1 MALIDLF
8 SGQRRQ
14 PAECIIELD
23 GQEIEDIYPA
33 LVSVEVV
40 ATRDQFATA
49 VLILESRRLE
59 DGSWL
64 VQDDPRFKPWVTVN
78 IRAQFGDDSEEVMRG
93 FVRSVSA
100 DYPAEKGAGK
110 VTVTCQDHSLLL
122 DREQINTPRGEGSPI
137 ADGAIASEI
146 AANHGLGLLEPIG
159 VGQTV
164 VHRTQNLTDIRF
176 LQGRARANGYDLL
189 FRDGMLYFGPM
200 RLDAETQPTI
210 MVYAGPDTNCIKFD
224 LNNCGHRPEKVA
236 YEVAAEVGSDSQP
249 QEVTPDIRLLGNE
262 PADSSAMGMNDFV
275 WRPLRRG
282 ISDETEMQAL
292 AQGMVNQQAM
302 RISVDGELD
311 GSSYGHVLRV
321 GEPVGVDGVG
331 ERYSGTYFV
340 DQVTHRF
347 GVSGYISSFK
357 LLRNAYG
364 DDLAPSGNPLA
375 GVI

>member
-1 MALIDLF
+1 MALIDLL
-8 SGQRRQ
+8 SSQKRQ
-14 PAECIIELD
+14 PAECVIELD

-33 LVSVEVV
+33 VISVEVV
-40 ATRDQFATA
+40 ATRDQFTTA
-49 VLILESRRLE
+49 ELILESRRLE

-64 VQDDPRFKPWVTVN
+64 VQDDRRFKPWVTVN
-78 IRAQFGDDSEEVMRG
+78 IQAKFGDETEEVMRG

-100 DYPAEKGAGK
+100 DYPAEKGAGR

-122 DREQINTPRGEGSPI
+122 DREQFNTPRGEGSPI
-137 ADGAIASEI
+137 ADGTIAGEI
-146 AANHGLGLLEPIG
+146 ARNHGLGMLAPTG

-164 VHRTQNLTDIRF
+164 VHRTQNITDIRF
-176 LQGRARANGYDLL
+176 LQGRARANGYDLI
-189 FRDGMLYFGPM
+189 FREGMLYFGPM

-210 MVYAGPDTNCIKFD
+210 LVYAGPDTTCIRFN
-224 LNNCGHRPEKVA
+224 LNNDGHRPEKVA
-236 YEVAAEVGSDSQP
+236 YEVAAEVGSDPQP
-249 QEVTPDIRLLGNE
+249 QEVMPDIRVLGKE
-262 PADSSAMGMNDFV
+262 SADSTDAGLSDFV

-302 RISVDGELD
+302 RIAVDGELD
-311 GSSYGHVLRV
+311 GSRYGHVLRV
-321 GEPVGVDGVG
+321 GEPVGVDGIG

-347 GVSGYISSFK
+347 DVNGYISNFK

-364 DDLAPSGNPLA
+364 DDLEHSGNPLA